1 MVAKLIGAVVEQRA
15 GGLLKEEGWIAAVIE
30 VVGKEPG
37 LMRGI
42 G

>member
-1 MVAKLIGAVVEQRA
+1 MVARLMGPVVEQRA
-15 GGLLKEEGWIAAVIE
+15 GGLLKEEGWIAAMTE